1 MPIRP
6 DKTEHNQLAEKSISH
21 IMTTNQNPSSADPS
35 AKNAYATGGAPGQV
49 DVLIIGAGPSG
60 AIASALLIQKGYK
73 VLVLEKEQ
81 FPRFSIGESLLPQC
95 MAFIEEAGMLEAVRA
110 GDFQFKNGAAFRH
123 AGKYTEF
130 DFTEKFSPGHG
141 TTFQVQRARFDKIL
155 ADESVRFG
163 ADMRFRHEIV
173 SVNVEGDSPQVTYRD
188 PQGQLHSVTA
198 RFLLDASG
206 FGRILSRLLDLESP
220 SDFPVRQ
227 SCFTHVRD
235 NISDPFFDRNKILV
249 SVHPHRRDV
258 WYWTIP
264 FANGT
269 CSLGVVAEKSFFDDY
284 PKDLNERLMRI
295 VCEEPYLAELLADA
309 EIIQPARQIVGYA
322 ANVKSLH
329 GKGYA
334 LLGNAGEFLDPVF
347 SSGVTI
353 AMKSASLAAALLD
366 RQLRGGTVDWGRE
379 YTVPLRTGIDTF
391 RTFVTSWYD
400 QRFQDI
406 IFHQPQD
413 PGIKSMI
420 SSILAGYAW
429 DISNPYVSQSERRI
443 NVLAQLCRG

>member
-1 MPIRP
+1 M
-6 DKTEHNQLAEKSISH
+6 KTDNRIDNA
-21 IMTTNQNPSSADPS
+21 SAP
-35 AKNAYATGGAPGQV
+35 V
-49 DVLIIGAGPSG
+49 DVLVIGAGPSG
-60 AIASALLIQKGYK
+60 AIASALLVQKGYK

-95 MAFIEEAGMLEAVRA
+95 MAFVEEAGMLEAVQA
-110 GDFQFKNGAAFRH
+110 GGFQFKNGAAFHH
-123 AGKYTEF
+123 AGKSTEF
-130 DFTEKFSPGHG
+130 DFTEKFTPGHG

-163 ADMRFRHEIV
+163 TDIRFRHEII
-173 SVNVEGDSPQVTYRD
+173 SVDVDAALPQVTYRT
-188 PQGQLHSVTA
+188 PEGQLHTISA

-206 FGRILSRLLDLESP
+206 FGRVLPRLLDLESP
-220 SDFPVRQ
+220 SNFPVRQ
-227 SCFTHVRD
+227 SCFTHVKD
-235 NISDPFFDRNKILV
+235 NISDPRFDRNKILI
-249 SVHPHRRDV
+249 SVHPRQRDV

-269 CSLGVVAEKSFFDDY
+269 CSLGVVAEKTFFENYTENLD
-284 PKDLNERLMRI
+284 ERLLQI
-295 VCEEPYLAELLADA
+295 VREEPNLATLLAKA
-309 EIIQPARQIVGYA
+309 EIIQPARQITGYS

-353 AMKSASLAAALLD
+353 AMKSASLAAGLLD
-366 RQLRGGTVDWGRE
+366 RQLRGEAVDWERD
-379 YTVPLRTGIDTF
+379 YAVPLKTGIDTF

-406 IFHQPQD
+406 IFHEHQD
-413 PGIKSMI
+413 PGIKAMI

-429 DISNPYVSQSERRI
+429 DVSNPYVNNSERRI